1 MFDAIAGRY
10 DLLNRV
16 LSAGFDRRWRARAV
30 NALELSGRETV
41 LDLCTGTADLALA
54 AMGGARRAQRVIGID
69 FAGAMLLVGKAKI
82 RSAGLSGSI
91 ALVRGDATL
100 LPLKDGSV
108 DAVTIG
114 FGIRNVEQPAVACRE
129 IARVLRR
136 NGALAILEFSVPRTA
151 VVRDFYL
158 WYFRYVLPLIGRVI
172 SRHQSAYT
180 YLPESVEAFPAPDAF
195 ASHLRAAGF
204 STVKAFPL
212 TCGIVY
218 LFVAMKEDRSP
229 SA

>member
-16 LSAGFDRRWRARAV
+16 LSVGFDRHWRARAI

-54 AMGGARRAQRVIGID
+54 AIRGAERAQRVIGID
-69 FAGAMLLVGKAKI
+69 LAGAMLLVGKAKI
-82 RSAGLSGSI
+82 HSAGLCGSI

-136 NGALAILEFSVPRTA
+136 NGKLVILEFSLPRTA

-158 WYFRYVLPLIGRVI
+158 WYFRYVLPRIGRVV
-172 SRHQSAYT
+172 SRHPSAYT
-180 YLPESVEAFPAPDAF
+180 YLPESVEAFPSPDTFVAQ
-195 ASHLRAAGF
+195 LRATGF
-204 STVKAFPL
+204 SSVKAFPL
-212 TCGIVY
+212 TFGIVY
-218 LFVAMKEDRSP
+218 MFVAIKGDGSP